1 MVSGSISRRWAKAL
15 FLLGEENRNLVG
27 LVREVERAAEAWN
40 ASEELR
46 ETLGN
51 PLVGGSTRRE
61 VWEKIVR
68 RLGVSRHCK
77 NFLSLLFDKSRLPEL
92 PAISR
97 ELRRLSDS
105 KDDRLRAEI
114 IGAEDV
120 PRDVANRVRAA
131 LQRGT
136 GKAVVITARREP
148 ALIGGLVT
156 RVGDLMYDGSI
167 RTRLARIREVIV
179 GRV

>member
-1 MVSGSISRRWAKAL
+1 MVSGSIARRWAKAL

-27 LVREVERAAEAWN
+27 LVREVERAAEAWS

-46 ETLGN
+46 DTLGN
-51 PLVGGSTRRE
+51 PLLAESTRRE
-61 VWEKIVR
+61 VWDKIVR

-77 NFLSLLFDKSRLPEL
+77 SFLSLLFDKSRFSAL

-105 KDDRLRAEI
+105 KDGRLRAEI
-114 IGAEDV
+114 VGAEDV

-136 GKAVVITARREP
+136 GKAVVITTRSDPE
-148 ALIGGLVT
+148 LIGGLVT

-167 RTRLARIREVIV
+167 RTRLVRIREEIV